1 MEDFMATTETV
12 PPRKEEGMSDRAFT
26 HDKRWWILAVL
37 GVAQLM
43 VILDTTIVNIA
54 LPTAQHALHFS
65 NADRQWIVTAYS
77 LAFGSLLLLGGR
89 IGDIVG
95 RKRALLIGL
104 IGFAVASAIG
114 GASTSF
120 IMLVGARTIQG
131 AFGALLAPSVLAL
144 LTTTFSDPG
153 ERGKA
158 FGIYGGI
165 AGAGGGLGLLLGGVL
180 TSYVSWRYTLFVNLI
195 FAVLATVGSLLWLK
209 NDKATDHDPL
219 DFPGLFMVTGGLF
232 SLVYGFS
239 HADTTAWTNHYTIGF
254 LILGVVLLASFA
266 WFENRAKFPLLPMRI
281 VLSRTRGGSMLA
293 MLFAS
298 IGIFG
303 VFLFLTY
310 YLQSTLGWSPV
321 KTGLGFLPMVGAL
334 AFTAQVSNRVLLPR
348 VGPKPIIPVGL
359 LVAAVA
365 LYELHDVGLHTAY
378 ASHVFPY
385 LIVLGVGFGL
395 SLAPGFSTGTLGLAP
410 HDAGVGSAALNT
422 SQQVGGSIGT
432 ALLNTLAASATAAY
446 LVGRAVTSSTAKAS
460 ALHGYTTAF
469 LWAALIFV
477 AGAVVTALV
486 LKKGNLAAL
495 AGADQRVPTG
505 IGAERAHAP
514 TASQPEGEI
523 MNIGIIGAGN
533 IGGTLA
539 RRFAALGHHV
549 AVANSRDPET
559 IESLAAEWGA
569 TAAWASKAAHGADVV
584 VVTIP
589 QKDVANLPDNF
600 LKGAADDVVVIDTGN
615 YSRERDGRIE
625 EIEAGMTDSRWV
637 EEQIGVSVVKAFNTI
652 HAKHLLEFGKAQGTT
667 GRIALPVAGDDAGA
681 KTVVM
686 DLVDALGFDPVDGG
700 GLDDSWRQQQ
710 GNPAYGAD
718 FDADDLRQALAGATP
733 EGFAQSRQ

>member
-1 MEDFMATTETV
+1 
-12 PPRKEEGMSDRAFT
+12 
-26 HDKRWWILAVL
+26 
-37 GVAQLM
+37 
-43 VILDTTIVNIA
+43 
-54 LPTAQHALHFS
+54 
-65 NADRQWIVTAYS
+65 
-77 LAFGSLLLLGGR
+77 
-89 IGDIVG
+89 
-95 RKRALLIGL
+95 
-104 IGFAVASAIG
+104 
-114 GASTSF
+114 
-120 IMLVGARTIQG
+120 VGARTVQG

-195 FAVLATVGSLLWLK
+195 FAVMAMVGALLWLK

-254 LILGVVLLASFA
+254 LILGVVLLGSFA

-334 AFTAQVSNRVLLPR
+334 ALTAQVSNRVLLPR

-365 LYELHDVGLHTAY
+365 LYELHNVGLHTAY
-378 ASHVFPY
+378 ATHVLPY
-385 LIVLGVGFGL
+385 LIVLGMGFGL

-432 ALLNTLAASATAAY
+432 ALLNTVAASATAAY
-446 LVGRAVTSSTAKAS
+446 LVGRTVTSSTTKAS

-495 AGADQRVPTG
+495 ASAGKEAPSGT
-505 IGAERAHAP
+505 GAEGAHWS
-514 TASQPEGEI
+514 TTSQFEGEV
-523 MNIGIIGAGN
+523 MNIGIIGAG
-533 IGGTLA
+533 
-539 RRFAALGHHV
+539 R
-549 AVANSRDPET
+549 
-559 IESLAAEWGA
+559 
-569 TAAWASKAAHGADVV
+569 
-584 VVTIP
+584 
-589 QKDVANLPDNF
+589 
-600 LKGAADDVVVIDTGN
+600 
-615 YSRERDGRIE
+615 
-625 EIEAGMTDSRWV
+625 
-637 EEQIGVSVVKAFNTI
+637 
-652 HAKHLLEFGKAQGTT
+652 
-667 GRIALPVAGDDAGA
+667 
-681 KTVVM
+681 
-686 DLVDALGFDPVDGG
+686 
-700 GLDDSWRQQQ
+700 
-710 GNPAYGAD
+710 
-718 FDADDLRQALAGATP
+718 
-733 EGFAQSRQ
+733 